1 MATVDAEK
9 KGSTGFD
16 IDMAHIK
23 RDKDGLPLV
32 PQPTDDPLDPL
43 NWHPWIK
50 LLVLFEVSVFT
61 LLTLLS
67 ASVITPT
74 FQVLSEYLHRGMPQT
89 AYITSIF
96 VLFGGCSAVLWNPVA
111 NVYGRRPVYITSLVA
126 CIAFLV
132 ASGAARSYSELLAFR
147 ALNGFFGG
155 VSLSL
160 GSATVCDMFFE
171 HERGRYLGI
180 YTLSLITGGH
190 LAPVIGGYIERNLTW
205 RWCLYISAMLLSPL
219 LPLSLLTLPETLY
232 SRRTDDKETRHAVS
246 WKQNL
251 MLHRTFHR
259 VRRLHLI
266 DFVRPWQMLRYPS
279 TLLPTLYYSAS
290 FAYGSI
296 MFVITSASIFGRNIL
311 SELLAG
317 GFSDWISKKRALQ
330 RGGKRKPEDRLLALA
345 PAFVLLPLGI
355 IVEGVCADNSRLC
368 LYGRGRKR
376 PRSDYC

>member
-160 GSATVCDMFFE
+160 GSATVW
-171 HERGRYLGI
+171 
-180 YTLSLITGGH
+180 
-190 LAPVIGGYIERNLTW
+190 GYIERNLTW